1 MRNSCSTPGSRRRS
15 MLWRVSRAPVSMM
28 RSPRRMND
36 PFPHD
41 VSVSTMQGPAEN
53 RLPKLGVDHGQF
65 VFVCTTPTIGVGRET
80 APSTADSEK
89 ASASVE
95 AVLDRRVRTTPLK
108 RFVQQL
114 WAPFHGG

>member
-1 MRNSCSTPGSRRRS
+1 
-15 MLWRVSRAPVSMM
+15 
-28 RSPRRMND
+28 
-36 PFPHD
+36 
-41 VSVSTMQGPAEN
+41 
-53 RLPKLGVDHGQF
+53 
-65 VFVCTTPTIGVGRET
+65 VGRET

-95 AVLDRRVRTTPLK
+95 AILDRRVRTTPLK